1 MTEPVNSIPLAG
13 VKVLSDKSVEI
24 ARLWVTNGGGSTVF
38 IDARRM
44 PDAGMFGMLLADTAN
59 HAANA
64 YAAALGIPHEEALK
78 RVWDGMDGERNNPS
92 GSMELTDPFG
102 KQD

>member
-1 MTEPVNSIPLAG
+1 MTEPTNAIPLAG
-13 VKVLSDKSVEI
+13 VTVLGEKSIEV
-24 ARLWVTNGGGSTVF
+24 ARLWVTDGGGSTVF

-44 PDAGMFGMLLADTAN
+44 PDASMFGMLLADTAG

-64 YAAALGIPHEEALK
+64 YAGALGITPEEALE
-78 RVWDGMDGERNNPS
+78 RVWAGLDKERAAPS

-102 KQD
+102 KKS

>member
-1 MTEPVNSIPLAG
+1 MTEPANSIQLAG
-13 VKVLSDKSVEI
+13 VQVLGDTSVEI

-44 PDAGMFGMLLADTAN
+44 PDAAMFGMLLADTAG

-64 YAAALGIPHEEALK
+64 YAKALGISHEEALK
-78 RVWDGMDGERNNPS
+78 RVWDGMDAERNTPS
-92 GSMELTDPFG
+92 GSLELTDPFG
-102 KQD
+102 KKD

>member
-1 MTEPVNSIPLAG
+1 MTEPKNAIPLAG
-13 VKVLSDKSVEI
+13 VQVLSDESVEI

-44 PDAGMFGMLLADTAN
+44 PDAAMFGMLLADTAG

-64 YAAALGIPHEEALK
+64 YAAALGISVEDAMK
-78 RVWDGMDGERNNPS
+78 RVWSGMDKERAAPS

-102 KQD
+102 KSN

>member
-1 MTEPVNSIPLAG
+1 MSEPVNSIPLAG
-13 VKVLSDKSVEI
+13 VKVLSDQSVEI

-44 PDAGMFGMLLADTAN
+44 PDAGMFGMLLADTAG

-64 YAAALGIPHEEALK
+64 YAAALGISQEEALE
-78 RVWDGMDGERNNPS
+78 RVWAGMDAERSNPS

-102 KQD
+102 KQH

>member
-1 MTEPVNSIPLAG
+1 MTEPKNAIDLTG
-13 VKVLSDKSVEI
+13 VQVLSEKSVEI
-24 ARLWVTNGGGSTVF
+24 ARLWVTDGGGSTVF

-64 YAAALGIPHEEALK
+64 YAQALGITPAEAIERIWK
-78 RVWDGMDGERNNPS
+78 GMDGERQNPS

-102 KQD
+102 KKN